1 MSLDEGFLERFGL
14 DLYRQNPFCV
24 LGLDGRASVKEVRR
38 KQESLEKRRKLG
50 LEAEATSSFLSPTPP
65 PTEEESAAA
74 LNRLTD
80 PKLRFDDEVFWFWT
94 IEGRPNQA
102 QVSLACGDVAA
113 AESIWTEA
121 QESTGPLRAMAMHD
135 QAVWKLLSVLREGGS
150 GPEWTNVA
158 VLWRRVRDLEGFWSL
173 ARDRARELNDVRL
186 DDAHC
191 AELREAVFPAVLRL
205 GLLKA
210 IEISIDGQSKTAPD
224 IASGLRGACTGNDLH
239 LFEQVMR
246 QATKPVRN
254 QIQSAIDAA
263 KRQWTATPHK
273 ADEIV
278 RGIQDQSVR
287 SLDVLD
293 SLLDDEDVVRQS
305 AHDSVAE
312 AMSDG
317 TWLFANTTNL
327 WKKAISLL
335 ESARE
340 IAGSEGRKQ
349 KLADEIATLKGNQE
363 AGNDW
368 CSEGYWDL
376 PADTLASME
385 TARAK
390 VKSGDFDGAMDI
402 LCSLDPAIGKPLRRA
417 VSNCLSL
424 NAIRTG
430 NAAWND
436 FEPQSSQRKAI
447 LAKIQSLVGTDR
459 LSSFL
464 FSLPT
469 PETPSY
475 MMPGCMCCGSSS
487 YSRWIRFTHKVGTLD
502 LTLFMCSS
510 CSDKEDKE
518 IEKKKATLRA
528 SLEGGLA
535 RMLLADEVDPGDPGV
550 RKNLDVI
557 KKQVSDLGG
566 SADASKLRAKYH
578 PSKPKITVLPPK
590 AGGGRTCHF
599 CGRSVESQGS
609 EIRLAMSSGIRKT
622 KGLFGELKE
631 WSTTEVGVPRC
642 QGCRTAHGELPT
654 RLRAWNLERD
664 TQLQSP
670 ALTAIALAVEAARDA
685 EAQTK
690 SAIADRKKAAKAD
703 CERMTEAIR
712 TIESAPIPDERFGWK
727 ERIAMGTA
735 SAGGVI
741 LGSEAFHSARIGIAA
756 GIATMAAGIGLSN
769 LVSRFRNRKRT
780 QLDALK
786 KQLQVKLSELASI
799 ESQEKDTLR
808 GLERSR
814 VSAEAALESAR
825 AQATESWERTHP
837 RPSLPDGI
845 LPEEDYLNASAI
857 QELRNKQ
864 WGFGSTASTNPGSS
878 HPTEVRGLVGGGS
891 A

>member
-1 MSLDEGFLERFGL
+1 
-14 DLYRQNPFCV
+14 
-24 LGLDGRASVKEVRR
+24 
-38 KQESLEKRRKLG
+38 
-50 LEAEATSSFLSPTPP
+50 
-65 PTEEESAAA
+65 
-74 LNRLTD
+74 
-80 PKLRFDDEVFWFWT
+80 
-94 IEGRPNQA
+94 
-102 QVSLACGDVAA
+102 
-113 AESIWTEA
+113 
-121 QESTGPLRAMAMHD
+121 
-135 QAVWKLLSVLREGGS
+135 
-150 GPEWTNVA
+150 
-158 VLWRRVRDLEGFWSL
+158 
-173 ARDRARELNDVRL
+173 
-186 DDAHC
+186 
-191 AELREAVFPAVLRL
+191 
-205 GLLKA
+205 
-210 IEISIDGQSKTAPD
+210 
-224 IASGLRGACTGNDLH
+224 
-239 LFEQVMR
+239 
-246 QATKPVRN
+246 
-254 QIQSAIDAA
+254 
-263 KRQWTATPHK
+263 
-273 ADEIV
+273 
-278 RGIQDQSVR
+278 
-287 SLDVLD
+287 
-293 SLLDDEDVVRQS
+293 
-305 AHDSVAE
+305 
-312 AMSDG
+312 
-317 TWLFANTTNL
+317 
-327 WKKAISLL
+327 
-335 ESARE
+335 
-340 IAGSEGRKQ
+340 
-349 KLADEIATLKGNQE
+349 
-363 AGNDW
+363 
-368 CSEGYWDL
+368 
-376 PADTLASME
+376 
-385 TARAK
+385 
-390 VKSGDFDGAMDI
+390 
-402 LCSLDPAIGKPLRRA
+402 
-417 VSNCLSL
+417 
-424 NAIRTG
+424 
-430 NAAWND
+430 
-436 FEPQSSQRKAI
+436 
-447 LAKIQSLVGTDR
+447 
-459 LSSFL
+459 
-464 FSLPT
+464 
-469 PETPSY
+469 
-475 MMPGCMCCGSSS
+475 
-487 YSRWIRFTHKVGTLD
+487 
-502 LTLFMCSS
+502 
-510 CSDKEDKE
+510 
-518 IEKKKATLRA
+518 
-528 SLEGGLA
+528 
-535 RMLLADEVDPGDPGV
+535 